1 MSHIVSLRI
10 ARIGLSAVMYL
21 IFASVAAFAQGTTG
35 ASISGVVSD
44 TSGAVLPGVTVE
56 AASPALIERVRTA
69 VTNEQGQYRIV
80 ELKPGA
86 YTVTFT
92 LTGFATVKRDGLELP
107 PNFTATVNVE
117 LKVGALEETVLV
129 SGQSPLVDTQNVT
142 RQTVLPKTLLDAVP
156 QVRIS

>member
-1 MSHIVSLRI
+1 MSLIASARI
-10 ARIGLSAVMYL
+10 ARIGLWAAACLVFVSAGAL
-21 IFASVAAFAQGTTG
+21 AQATTG

-80 ELKPGA
+80 ELKPGT
-86 YTVTFT
+86 YTITYT

-107 PNFTATVNVE
+107 PNFTATVNIE
-117 LKVGALEETVLV
+117 LKVGALEETV
-129 SGQSPLVDTQNVT
+129 
-142 RQTVLPKTLLDAVP
+142 
-156 QVRIS
+156 